1 MKLSAAEIATLWSPP
16 TEATGDRI
24 ERVMARWIDAP
35 SKSFVN
41 PDDPRNLIF
50 GLGKRSDGTW
60 APIGID
66 YADLRY
72 VMHITA
78 PMGRGKSEW
87 IKSSLLAG
95 LFKAN
100 AGFMAVDCK
109 GTDLVNTTLPL
120 IPLNREKDVTILD
133 LGGTTLTGEDLRA
146 SMNLVSPAF
155 GRSLGL
161 RASQLASTVLG
172 IFSTL
177 DSKFDEAVGIK
188 QFANMGVLA
197 LLEGEPRATM
207 MHLIRFF
214 GDEDY
219 RAEVCSRIKTMQV
232 KDFWDRRF
240 PEMPEGQKSSL
251 ASFERRLDQL
261 LTFPEL
267 SAMLVAPGCSIDMR
281 KLMDNRGILLAGIRA
296 TEGQIASIAATL
308 LLTQMV
314 LAALS
319 RSNVPEEQRPDWPVI
334 IDEAQIVFGQNP
346 GMAPIMFSQ
355 LRAFRIGQVVIH
367 QNLDQLAN
375 IMPVLAGNA
384 QNRVILGAELM
395 DATKYGSDYGALGL
409 SKSDFVNMPRFKQQY
424 IKLYGAGNLFAARML
439 PLAKPLEENPPEP
452 VYVNWK
458 TVRAPATSGRDKEI
472 DAAIDRFKELA
483 RVNWDEAVQRLG
495 VLCMRNPASY
505 DAFCARTRAHRE
517 AQRQF
522 IINYPGCIPMDPDLP
537 GEKARIMQKENR
549 IRILSALGSGVPKL
563 ETEAMQ
569 FALLY
574 ETRVASERR
583 AEREAAEAEAKK
595 GAKKGGGGGSSRGKA
610 EKAPGA
616 GVIVAE
622 APAVSGGA
630 AAEEH
635 AGKLA
640 AAPPRTDPL
649 PEQPRPAARR
659 VPTLAEM
666 REERAALLNDRGAR
680 REEDGDS
687 RGMEL

>member
-1 MKLSAAEIATLWSPP
+1 MKLSAAEIGSLWSPP
-16 TEATGDRI
+16 TEATADRI

-35 SKSFVN
+35 SKAFVS

-60 APIGID
+60 APVGID

-95 LFKAN
+95 LFRAN

-120 IPLNREKDVTILD
+120 IPLDREKDVTILD

-146 SMNLVSPAF
+146 SMNLVSPSF

-161 RASQLASTVLG
+161 RSSQLASTVLG

-177 DSKFDEAVGIK
+177 DSRFDEAVGIK

-219 RAEVCSRIKTMQV
+219 RTDVCSRIRTMQV

-240 PEMPEGQKSSL
+240 PEMPDGQKSSL

-296 TEGQIASIAATL
+296 TEGQIASIAVTL

-375 IMPVLAGNA
+375 IMPVLSGNA
-384 QNRVILGAELM
+384 QNRLILGAELL
-395 DATKYGSDYGALGL
+395 DAAKYGSDYNALGL
-409 SKSDFVNMPRFKQQY
+409 SKTDFVNMPRFKQQY
-424 IKLYGAGNLFAARML
+424 VKLYGAGNLFAARML
-439 PLAKPLEENPPEP
+439 PLAKPLEEDSPEP

-458 TVRAPATSGRDKEI
+458 TVRAPATSSRDKEI
-472 DAAIDRFKELA
+472 DGAIDRFKELA

-495 VLCMRNPASY
+495 MLCMQKPFAY

-517 AQRQF
+517 AQRSF
-522 IINYPGCIPMDPDLP
+522 IINYPGCIPMDPELP
-537 GEKARIMQKENR
+537 GEHARLMQKETR
-549 IRILSALGSGVPKL
+549 IRSLSALGSGVPKL
-563 ETEAMQ
+563 ETEALQ

-574 ETRVASERR
+574 ETRLGSDRR
-583 AEREAAEAEAKK
+583 AEREVAAAQAKK
-595 GAKKGGGGGSSRGKA
+595 SARKGGSSRSKTEHTADAGA
-610 EKAPGA
+610 FVAPP
-616 GVIVAE
+616 AE
-622 APAVSGGA
+622 AHARLLAGAVPGTDSPS
-630 AAEEH
+630 E
-635 AGKLA
+635 
-640 AAPPRTDPL
+640 PPRTT
-649 PEQPRPAARR
+649 AKR

-666 REERAALLNDRGAR
+666 RAEREEKLNDRGSKR
-680 REEDGDS
+680 DDDHDLRP
-687 RGMEL
+687 LNL